1 VGKCI
6 FCGEPTGLLRHEHE
20 ACRERHD
27 SVEAKIID
35 FFVEAL
41 TSAIEPPRFRRLTEE
56 LAQSAFIRGEEFR
69 ELVLMGFRALIDT
82 ALIGP
87 RTPGEIAQSAE
98 RVKAFGR
105 AMAKENPTHE
115 DRIAELLKEFG
126 LQVTEDQITEDQ
138 EGRINELMKAFGVK
152 VSDLNGTGHR
162 LAKASILRQ
171 LAEGKLPS
179 SLPTIA
185 DNPINLE
192 RGEAI
197 IWVLR
202 DAAYFT
208 TRTRTQYVGG
218 SHGISFRLTRGVYY
232 RIGAFK
238 GEPIQTQY
246 LSHEGNGDF
255 VITNLNVY
263 FLSPSKVLKLPIRKI
278 VAIQPH
284 SNGLTI
290 SRDGSSNTQPAI
302 FTLDD
307 PWFAA
312 NAISRINQLEN
323 STELASKFS
332 FMAALGQ

>member
-1 VGKCI
+1 LKPLGDQCGQGFAAVGKCI

-105 AMAKENPTHE
+105 AMAEENPTHE

-238 GEPIQTQY
+238 GR
-246 LSHEGNGDF
+246 
-255 VITNLNVY
+255 
-263 FLSPSKVLKLPIRKI
+263 PSQPHRWIKTPAII
-278 VAIQPH
+278 IAMAIQLTEGWILGH
-284 SNGLTI
+284 SPTV
-290 SRDGSSNTQPAI
+290 
-302 FTLDD
+302 
-307 PWFAA
+307 
-312 NAISRINQLEN
+312 INQ
-323 STELASKFS
+323 
-332 FMAALGQ
+332 